1 MSETRRIDIGGHTI
15 HAVHSPRAGSAE
27 RHFLCLHGLVDDVN
41 VWRRIAPELERRG
54 RVTRIDQR
62 GHGESDSPA
71 GPYSRDDLARDVIG
85 VLDAE
90 RIEPAILVGHSMGG
104 IVAMAAALA
113 APKRVAGLVLIG
125 TTSECREK
133 GALWYERIALAGE
146 KDGIDGI
153 RRSIYGAESTKQ
165 IAGDAQGIAH
175 VTRMLKSLFD
185 DPLTPKLSE
194 LRCPVLAIVGEKD
207 PMGSRASE
215 IVFSALPAGSAEL
228 LSIADR
234 GHWLHVE
241 AVAEVGAALDRW
253 LAKREL

>member
-15 HAVHSPRAGSAE
+15 HAVHSPRAGPAE

-133 GALWYERIALAGE
+133 VALWYERIALAGE

-185 DPLTPKLSE
+185 DPLTPKLGEIS
-194 LRCPVLAIVGEKD
+194 CPALLLVGEKD
-207 PMGSRASE
+207 PMGPKASE
-215 IVFSALPAGSAEL
+215 IIRNALPPENTDFE
-228 LSIADR
+228 SIPDK
-234 GHWLHVE
+234 GHWLQLE
-241 AVAEVGAALDRW
+241 APDEVISSLDAW
-253 LAKREL
+253 LARFEL